1 MYYKSNK
8 AYTQGYTSPRGG
20 KRGCLC
26 PETLTYNKNCCN
38 GNLINQGI
46 GALTGQNG

>member
-1 MYYKSNK
+1 MYYPDNN
-8 AYTQGYTSPRGG
+8 YTQGHNSPKGG

-26 PETLTYNKNCCN
+26 PETLTYNKNCCK